1 MTNLNTKLAA
11 GMDPNE
17 DQWYMINPTNDQGFI
32 PVDMVKDSDKRW
44 DKAWGHSIAAM
55 LDAGGEDK
63 ARVIAVLFRKKDY
76 HNYIN
81 LTMAEIGK
89 YAKVSTKTV
98 SRTLKALEDKGFIVR
113 VRNGRI
119 MLSPN
124 VINRGSRSHGM
135 AVLTMWKAEGGP
147 E

>member
-1 MTNLNTKLAA
+1 MSNSI
-11 GMDPNE
+11 DPDV
-17 DQWYMINPTNDQGFI
+17 DQWYMYNPTSDEGFI
-32 PVDMVKDSDKRW
+32 PVDKVDNNPMRW
-44 DKAWGHSIAAM
+44 DKAWGHQLANL

-81 LTMAEIGK
+81 LTMSQIAEI
-89 YAKVSTKTV
+89 AKVSTKTV
-98 SRTLKALEDKGFIVR
+98 SRTLKALEDKHFIVR

-119 MLSPN
+119 MLSPK
-124 VINRGSRSHGM
+124 VINRGDRSHGM
-135 AVLTMWKAEGGP
+135 AVLTMWKTENG